1 VYPTRYQ
8 LQELTAHVVAALERR
23 REGFPEWNEETEASL
38 TLEAKSVLAEAGRQ
52 FAEIADDQPYWKQL
66 EATVL
71 SAALPRY
78 FQLAKDQ
85 QAHEKNRYGL
95 WRGGDVISRAAYAAA
110 GLLTAVV
117 IFRTAIPDWI
127 EPLPIAMFIGGPLL
141 PDLQIWFAKRK
152 YASRLRALVDD
163 MRDEA
168 QARAQ
173 YRPLME
179 GEQSPVDTSVSTE
192 APSAHPTKVK
202 GDR

>member
-1 VYPTRYQ
+1 
-8 LQELTAHVVAALERR
+8 
-23 REGFPEWNEETEASL
+23 
-38 TLEAKSVLAEAGRQ
+38 
-52 FAEIADDQPYWKQL
+52 
-66 EATVL
+66 
-71 SAALPRY
+71 
-78 FQLAKDQ
+78 
-85 QAHEKNRYGL
+85 
-95 WRGGDVISRAAYAAA
+95 
-110 GLLTAVV
+110 
-117 IFRTAIPDWI
+117 
-127 EPLPIAMFIGGPLL
+127 MFIGGPLL

-192 APSAHPTKVK
+192 ATSADPTKVK